1 MESFF
6 MEKEKGILVGVQLPS
21 YVNFEYS
28 MEELENLAFA
38 CEIEVVAQVTQ
49 KLPQVNRSFYVGKGK
64 MEEIEQ
70 IISMTQAD
78 LVITNDE
85 LSPSQIRNLER
96 KLDIKVIDRTML
108 ILEIFAQRAKT
119 KEAQLQVEV
128 ALLEYMLPRLTG
140 KGVYL
145 DRQGG
150 GAGFK
155 NRGAGETKLE
165 LDRRKIKTRIASLNK
180 ELEAVVSQRKT
191 QRKQRQKSGIPIVSL
206 VGYTNAGKSTIMNAM
221 VKRFISATHK
231 EVFEKDMLFATLD
244 TSVRQIKLPDN
255 KSFLLTDTV
264 GFVDKLPH
272 YLIKA
277 FRSTLEIVAEA
288 DLLIHVVDCSNPQFE
303 ELMYITNQTL
313 KEIGMEDIPMIYAYN
328 KADLANLPFPKV
340 ENDIVYLSAKQSV
353 GIDELVQLIR
363 SRIFQDYVQCEMLIP
378 FEQGNLLSYLNK
390 NTTILSTSYEPIGTK
405 LLLECKISDYHK
417 YQEFVVRE

>member
-1 MESFF
+1 
-6 MEKEKGILVGVQLPS
+6 MEKEKGILIGVQLPNHD
-21 YVNFEYS
+21 NFDYS
-28 MEELENLAFA
+28 MEELENLAIA

-49 KLPQVNRSFYVGKGK
+49 KLPQVNRAFYVGKGK

-70 IISMTQAD
+70 IISMTNAE
-78 LVITNDE
+78 LIIANDE
-85 LSPSQIRNLER
+85 LSPSQIRNLE
-96 KLDIKVIDRTML
+96 KQLDIKVIDRTML

-140 KGVYL
+140 KGVLL

-150 GAGFK
+150 SAGFK

-165 LDRRKIKTRIASLNK
+165 LDRRKIKKRIASLNK
-180 ELEAVVSQRKT
+180 DLESVVEQRKT
-191 QRKQRQKSGIPIVSL
+191 QRKQRQKSGIPVVSL
-206 VGYTNAGKSTIMNAM
+206 VGYTNAGKSTIMNTM
-221 VKRFISATHK
+221 VKRFISAANK

-244 TSVRQIKLPDN
+244 TSVRQMKLPDN

-272 YLIKA
+272 SLVKA

-288 DLLIHVVDCSNPQFE
+288 DLLIHVVDFSNPQFE
-303 ELMYITNQTL
+303 EHMYITNQTL
-313 KEIGMEDIPMIYAYN
+313 KEIGVEDIPMIYAYN
-328 KADLANLPFPKV
+328 KSDLTNQSFPKV
-340 ENDIVYLSAKQSV
+340 ENDIVYLSAKQGK

-363 SRIFQDYVQCEMLIP
+363 SRIFQDYIQCEMLIP
-378 FEQGNLLSYLNK
+378 FEQGNLLSYFNK
-390 NTTILSTSYEPIGTK
+390 NTTILSTSYEPVGTK
-405 LLLECKISDYHK
+405 LLLECKMSDYQK
-417 YQEFVVRE
+417 YQDFVVKE